1 LYKPDNPK
9 PDTFAEQVMPNFIV
23 IKLKALFM
31 LTVFTAN
38 FYSVCHCKD
47 MVVSHPAL
55 SQVSHH
61 HEEKDT
67 CCDDEKTEKNCTDHH
82 KPCNEKDGCCGTH
95 AVKFSL
101 LEKQT
106 AEQITLHP
114 LFAVAFTQ
122 HFIIPL
128 EIIPLSGNTE
138 GKIEQEWLHK
148 HSPPDLQ
155 SLYQR
160 FLI

>member
-1 LYKPDNPK
+1 
-9 PDTFAEQVMPNFIV
+9 MPNFIV
-23 IKLKALFM
+23 IKLKTLFL

-38 FYSVCHCKD
+38 FYCVCHCKD
-47 MVVSHPAL
+47 MTVSHPAF
-55 SQVSHH
+55 SRVSHH
-61 HEEKDT
+61 HEEKET
-67 CCDDEKTEKNCTDHH
+67 CCDNEQTEKNCTDHH
-82 KPCNEKDGCCGTH
+82 KPCGEKDGCCGTH

-106 AEQITLHP
+106 VDPITFHP
-114 LFAVAFTQ
+114 VFFAAFIH
-122 HFIIPL
+122 HFIIPTNIL
-128 EIIPLSGNTE
+128 PSRHSG
-138 GKIEQEWLHK
+138 GRIEDKWLHK

>member
-1 LYKPDNPK
+1 MSNLI
-9 PDTFAEQVMPNFIV
+9 A

-31 LTVFTAN
+31 LTVFAAN
-38 FYSVCHCKD
+38 FYNICHCRH
-47 MVVSHPAL
+47 MVISNSNLPVFNGIKG
-55 SQVSHH
+55 
-61 HEEKDT
+61 HEETQD
-67 CCDDEKTEKNCTDHH
+67 CDGDHCSDKTCTDNH
-82 KPCNEKDGCCGTH
+82 KPCNEKNGCCGTH
-95 AVKFSL
+95 AIKFSL
-101 LEKQT
+101 LEKQV

-122 HFIIPL
+122 HFIISID
-128 EIIPLSGNTE
+128 IIPLSGNTE
-138 GKIEQEWLHK
+138 GRIEQEWLHK

>member
-1 LYKPDNPK
+1 
-9 PDTFAEQVMPNFIV
+9 MSNFIV

-31 LTVFTAN
+31 LTVFAAN
-38 FYSVCHCKD
+38 FYSVCHCRHMAISNSNPVAFDGIKG
-47 MVVSHPAL
+47 H
-55 SQVSHH
+55 
-61 HEEKDT
+61 EKDQD
-67 CCDDEKTEKNCTDHH
+67 CDDDHCSDKSCADNH

-114 LFAVAFTQ
+114 LFTVAFTQ